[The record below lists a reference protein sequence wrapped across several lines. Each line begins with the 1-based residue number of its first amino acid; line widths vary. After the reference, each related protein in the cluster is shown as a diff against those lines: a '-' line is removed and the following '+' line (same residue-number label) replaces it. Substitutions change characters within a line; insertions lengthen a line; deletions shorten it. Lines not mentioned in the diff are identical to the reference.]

1 MFVGGGSDA
10 ADWIEDPERDLAVL
24 EEARKVGQELCDRVL
39 AGGAFAYVAT
49 SVGRFFA
56 MCQGSPQN
64 KDIKARLGGCTSI
77 RSMTYSTALRNM
89 TCKVRDIIS
98 CLVSASSAAYRTI

>member
-39 AGGAFAYVAT
+39 AGGAFAYVAS

-56 MCQGSPQN
+56 MCQGSN
-64 KDIKARLGGCTSI
+64 SSMRWMGWLAMRSKTS
-77 RSMTYSTALRNM
+77 RR
-89 TCKVRDIIS
+89 
-98 CLVSASSAAYRTI
+98 